1 MSFLESKNAFD
12 EAQGT
17 AMIIGGGWGK
27 LSRLQSLFKR
37 TFKSK

>member
-17 AMIIGGGWGK
+17 AIMGGGG
-27 LSRLQSLFKR
+27 LYTIFKR
-37 TFKSK
+37 TSYL